1 MIEIG
6 VIGAAI
12 LVLAWIFETINSVR
26 KNKLTIDLRFA
37 VMYLASTAILLVYS
51 LQNGDVIFLFVNAC
65 LLILVS
71 FEVAYSALRGKRW
84 K

>member
-6 VIGAAI
+6 MIGAAL
-12 LVLAWIFETINSVR
+12 LVLAWIFETANSVR
-26 KNKLTIDLRFA
+26 KRKLTIDKRFA
-37 VMYLASTAILLVYS
+37 AMYLVSTVILLVYS

-65 LLILVS
+65 LIVLVS
-71 FEVAYSALRGKRW
+71 FEVAYSFLRGQKW